1 MAQPLPAIRRLFD
14 AVGPN
19 PWVVRLALALK
30 GVDYAPFTRKLR
42 LDEQG
47 RPENRFEPEL
57 VALNPARTT
66 PFVQLEDG
74 SVLTESVAM
83 VRYID
88 ALYAGRGPALAG
100 DPACALSRARVDMWA
115 QRMSLNLLAPY
126 QRQFQYGEGLP
137 YFKQHVPW
145 AEASAPSVPGLRAQ
159 VEAQLRLW
167 EEHEMGGAGGGDGE
181 GEGDEY
187 LAGGADVSVV
197 DLQLWTTAVFMGKV
211 NSAKLTGHFDP
222 FGAGGLV
229 GAELPRLQAWYE
241 RMGARVGAL
250 GKAGK

>member
-66 PFVQLEDG
+66 PFVQLEEA

-88 ALYAGRGPALAG
+88 ALYAGRAPALAG
-100 DPACALSRARVDMWA
+100 EGRVCAPPLGAPAPCAPGCSDRQRLRHRRQLQQRAGSQHPRRHVARDSRAVGVT
-115 QRMSLNLLAPY
+115 QILSS
-126 QRQFQYGEGLP
+126 
-137 YFKQHVPW
+137 
-145 AEASAPSVPGLRAQ
+145 ASAGL
-159 VEAQLRLW
+159 
-167 EEHEMGGAGGGDGE
+167 G
-181 GEGDEY
+181 
-187 LAGGADVSVV
+187 
-197 DLQLWTTAVFMGKV
+197 
-211 NSAKLTGHFDP
+211 P
-222 FGAGGLV
+222 
-229 GAELPRLQAWYE
+229 
-241 RMGARVGAL
+241 
-250 GKAGK
+250 